1 MVCGCLRPIIYR
13 SLHLALHAGD
23 TRWPLAWFVAASTR
37 IVDFHRGTSACVRR
51 GRRTPARE
59 DRRRSSALEQLQARP
74 LSTLFLAALLFAGV
88 LSLVRRLLRLARECF
103 MRGRLP
109 TLALQRPRRCLRASC
124 RSLLFTA
131 ALARG
136 RFLAAPRSGLR
147 FLLGCLAFRWHV
159 NSGLARL
166 RKTAGYR
173 LLGRTCA
180 VLAHT
185 YMLNLFA
192 HELPRQ
198 QQKKQTNTQKQTKT
212 NNGFLFGHG

>member
-59 DRRRSSALEQLQARP
+59 DRRRSSALEQLLARP
-74 LSTLFLAALLFAGV
+74 LSTLFLDALLFAGV
-88 LSLVRRLLRLARECF
+88 LSLVRRLLRLARECP
-103 MRGRLP
+103 MRRRLP
-109 TLALQRPRRCLRASC
+109 TLALQRPRRRLRASS

-131 ALARG
+131 ALARR

-147 FLLGCLAFRWHV
+147 FLLGCLAYRWHV
-159 NSGLARL
+159 YSGLARL
-166 RKTAGYR
+166 RKTDGYS
-173 LLGRTCA
+173 
-180 VLAHT
+180 
-185 YMLNLFA
+185 
-192 HELPRQ
+192 
-198 QQKKQTNTQKQTKT
+198 
-212 NNGFLFGHG
+212 LFGCLCFVFVFS